1 MAINLLCT
9 NHPHYGYI
17 TVSTSPDGSVVSGV
31 TTLRISR
38 KVSSGYS
45 FIAVYTKSISTAS
58 DLELSYDDYLCRNNT
73 TYQYRVEYLHD
84 NGDTFAVLDTVAVT
98 FKSTFDVLVLIDRYG
113 AYYTPLNAYPI
124 TYNTIKPYAI
134 NTPILSKKPSYY
146 SFANTCYREGNC
158 QGTWLK
164 MTGAEN
170 NIVFETDNNWEWR
183 EEVVDFLCQPNSK
196 LLKSVSGEM
205 WIVGIKTDTISDSSL
220 FSTAEVDGA
229 RLLEFGWIE
238 IGDANSEADLNEAH
252 LINVPRKYWC
262 SI

>member
-17 TVSTSPDGSVVSGV
+17 TVSTSPDGSVASGV

-38 KVSSGYS
+38 KVSSEYS

-58 DLELSYDDYLCRNNT
+58 DLELSYDDYLCRNNV

-84 NGDTFAVLDTVAVT
+84 NGDTFSVLDSEVYNI
-98 FKSTFDVLVLIDRYG
+98 KSTFDILILKDKYN
-113 AYYTPLNAYPI
+113 AYYTALNAYPV
-124 TYNTIKPYAI
+124 TFNTVKQYAV
-134 NTPILSKKPSYY
+134 NTPILAKKPSYY
-146 SFANTCYREGNC
+146 SFANTCYQEGNC

-164 MTGAEN
+164 MIGEEN
-170 NIVFETDNNWEWR
+170 DITFETEQNWKWR
-183 EEVVDFLCQPNSK
+183 KEVTEFLCEGNPK

-220 FSTAEVDGA
+220 FSSAEIDGA

-238 IGDANSEADLNEAH
+238 IGDVDSEEDLNEAE
-252 LINVPRKYWC
+252 LISVPRKYWC
-262 SI
+262 SV